1 MVIQSGQE
9 QFEAKPSRV
18 RLAALLPPLL
28 AALAC
33 TGLIIEAIVTVI
45 GARDNGDLM
54 VMICPILGALF
65 FCIPAGQAWWACIK
79 LIRRS

>member
-1 MVIQSGQE
+1 MVATGE
-9 QFEAKPSRV
+9 QDQMEIKPRV
-18 RLAALLPPLL
+18 RLTALLPPLL

-33 TGLIIEAIVTVI
+33 TGLIVEAIVTVI

-54 VMICPILGALF
+54 VMICPLLGALF

>member
-1 MVIQSGQE
+1 MMMGDAGQD
-9 QFEAKPSRV
+9 QIKQPRV
-18 RLAALLPPLL
+18 RLAVLLPPLL

-45 GARDNGDLM
+45 GSRQNGDSML
-54 VMICPILGALF
+54 MICPLLGALF
-65 FCIPAGQAWWACIK
+65 FSIPAAQAWWACIK